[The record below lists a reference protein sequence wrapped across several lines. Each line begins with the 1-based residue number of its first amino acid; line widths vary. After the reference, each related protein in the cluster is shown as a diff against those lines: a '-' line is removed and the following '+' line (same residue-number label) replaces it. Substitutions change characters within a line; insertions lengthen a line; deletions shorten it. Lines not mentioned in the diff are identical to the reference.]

1 VSCIHLN
8 ESQPKELI
16 MHKYTVLLNDGTV
29 GTLIVDSVD
38 EGQNVTVDLHDENGN
53 PITATGT
60 VVEILEESES

>member
-1 VSCIHLN
+1 
-8 ESQPKELI
+8 

-38 EGQNVTVDLHDENGN
+38 EGQNVTVDLQDENGN

>member
-1 VSCIHLN
+1 
-8 ESQPKELI
+8 

>member
-1 VSCIHLN
+1 
-8 ESQPKELI
+8 

-60 VVEILEESES
+60 VVEILEESEYINWHYGGSITACART

>member
-1 VSCIHLN
+1 
-8 ESQPKELI
+8 

-29 GTLIVDSVD
+29 GTLIVDSVDSVD

>member
-1 VSCIHLN
+1 MAAS
-8 ESQPKELI
+8 P
-16 MHKYTVLLNDGTV
+16 HKYTVLLNDGTV